1 MSQRTIIFSSPED
14 VLNFVRT
21 VEKYPYDMDLESG
34 RAVVDAKSLL
44 GLMNLGLN
52 KEIELKVYDE
62 NCHDLFD
69 EISEYFAAKAVIR
82 IFMNEDLMIE
92 DQKKINLVG
101 KNFSSY
107 NRCGEEFFEL

>member
-21 VEKYPYDMDLESG
+21 VEKYPY
-34 RAVVDAKSLL
+34 VVDAKSLL

-62 NCHDLFD
+62 NCQDLFD
-69 EISEYFAAKAVIR
+69 EISEYFAA
-82 IFMNEDLMIE
+82 
-92 DQKKINLVG
+92 
-101 KNFSSY
+101 
-107 NRCGEEFFEL
+107 

>member
-44 GLMNLGLN
+44 GLD
-52 KEIELKVYDE
+52 VYKRQNHGWKPSME
-62 NCHDLFD
+62 PGIYRSILSNCT
-69 EISEYFAAKAVIR
+69 
-82 IFMNEDLMIE
+82 
-92 DQKKINLVG
+92 
-101 KNFSSY
+101 
-107 NRCGEEFFEL
+107 

>member
-62 NCHDLFD
+62 NCQDLFD
-69 EISEYFAAKAVIR
+69 EISEYFATIMESAIPTSTVKSCSI
-82 IFMNEDLMIE
+82 
-92 DQKKINLVG
+92 ING
-101 KNFSSY
+101 TIKDT
-107 NRCGEEFFEL
+107 RA

>member
-52 KEIELKVYDE
+52 DE
-62 NCHDLFD
+62 NCQDLFD
-69 EISEYFAAKAVIR
+69 EISEYFAA
-82 IFMNEDLMIE
+82 
-92 DQKKINLVG
+92 
-101 KNFSSY
+101 
-107 NRCGEEFFEL
+107 

>member
-62 NCHDLFD
+62 NCQDLFD
-69 EISEYFAAKAVIR
+69 EISEYLQHKQSYR
-82 IFMNEDLMIE
+82 IFMNEDTNDRRSKE
-92 DQKKINLVG
+92 INLVG
-101 KNFSSY
+101 KTSTSY

>member
-44 GLMNLGLN
+44 GLMTPINITFFHNSKNSSPHLL
-52 KEIELKVYDE
+52 YDE
-62 NCHDLFD
+62 KFFPTRL
-69 EISEYFAAKAVIR
+69 
-82 IFMNEDLMIE
+82 IF
-92 DQKKINLVG
+92 
-101 KNFSSY
+101 F
-107 NRCGEEFFEL
+107 

>member
-62 NCHDLFD
+62 T
-69 EISEYFAAKAVIR
+69 AR
-82 IFMNEDLMIE
+82 ICLMKF
-92 DQKKINLVG
+92 QSTLQHKQ
-101 KNFSSY
+101 SSGY
-107 NRCGEEFFEL
+107 L

>member
-21 VEKYPYDMDLESG
+21 VEKYDMDLESG

-62 NCHDLFD
+62 NCQDLFD
-69 EISEYFAAKAVIR
+69 EISEYFAA
-82 IFMNEDLMIE
+82 
-92 DQKKINLVG
+92 
-101 KNFSSY
+101 
-107 NRCGEEFFEL
+107 

>member
-62 NCHDLFD
+62 NCQDLFD
-69 EISEYFAAKAVIR
+69 EISRVLLQHKQSSR

-92 DQKKINLVG
+92 DQRKLIL
-101 KNFSSY
+101 
-107 NRCGEEFFEL
+107 

>member
-21 VEKYPYDMDLESG
+21 VEKYKGRKKGKLDSAELSEVLDDMDLESG

-62 NCHDLFD
+62 NCQDLFD
-69 EISEYFAAKAVIR
+69 EISEYFAA
-82 IFMNEDLMIE
+82 
-92 DQKKINLVG
+92 
-101 KNFSSY
+101 
-107 NRCGEEFFEL
+107 

>member
-52 KEIELKVYDE
+52 KEIELK
-62 NCHDLFD
+62 FTMKT
-69 EISEYFAAKAVIR
+69 AR
-82 IFMNEDLMIE
+82 IYLMKF
-92 DQKKINLVG
+92 QSTLQRKQ
-101 KNFSSY
+101 SSGY
-107 NRCGEEFFEL
+107 L

>member
-44 GLMNLGLN
+44 A
-52 KEIELKVYDE
+52 ERTVY
-62 NCHDLFD
+62 
-69 EISEYFAAKAVIR
+69 
-82 IFMNEDLMIE
+82 
-92 DQKKINLVG
+92 
-101 KNFSSY
+101 
-107 NRCGEEFFEL
+107 

>member
-52 KEIELKVYDE
+52 KEIKLKVYDE
-62 NCHDLFD
+62 NCQDLFD
-69 EISEYFAAKAVIR
+69 EISEYFAA
-82 IFMNEDLMIE
+82 
-92 DQKKINLVG
+92 
-101 KNFSSY
+101 
-107 NRCGEEFFEL
+107 

>member
-52 KEIELKVYDE
+52 KEIELKVYD
-62 NCHDLFD
+62 
-69 EISEYFAAKAVIR
+69 AR
-82 IFMNEDLMIE
+82 ICLMKF
-92 DQKKINLVG
+92 QSTLQRKQ
-101 KNFSSY
+101 SSGY
-107 NRCGEEFFEL
+107 L

>member
-44 GLMNLGLN
+44 GLMTQLSRQLILSLTRLLSG
-52 KEIELKVYDE
+52 
-62 NCHDLFD
+62 
-69 EISEYFAAKAVIR
+69 
-82 IFMNEDLMIE
+82 
-92 DQKKINLVG
+92 
-101 KNFSSY
+101 
-107 NRCGEEFFEL
+107 

>member
-44 GLMNLGLN
+44 GLMNLGHQQRN
-52 KEIELKVYDE
+52 
-62 NCHDLFD
+62 
-69 EISEYFAAKAVIR
+69 
-82 IFMNEDLMIE
+82 
-92 DQKKINLVG
+92 
-101 KNFSSY
+101 
-107 NRCGEEFFEL
+107 

>member
-52 KEIELKVYDE
+52 KEIEL
-62 NCHDLFD
+62 
-69 EISEYFAAKAVIR
+69 
-82 IFMNEDLMIE
+82 
-92 DQKKINLVG
+92 
-101 KNFSSY
+101 
-107 NRCGEEFFEL
+107 